1 MGYSSRYHVASLAAV
16 FVALAVGILIGAALG
31 SDIVSGTADN
41 LEQDLAEDLDQLRAE
56 SSDLEGELEFER
68 SIQSQ
73 VYPAIVDGR
82 LTAQT
87 IALVGLGDADTG
99 AFTDDIE
106 AALEST
112 GAELGEVAT
121 VREPPDSD
129 ALVEALLPDRRPL
142 SREDALRRA
151 AEVAGRSMVG
161 RGPELGDARGVLFS
175 GFSGDSA
182 GIDGVVLVR
191 DARDELSPREAGDID
206 ILESGLIA
214 GIRGAGVRVVAAEA
228 EDADES
234 SVEYFSER
242 GLPTVDNVDR
252 FPGRVALVLAL
263 DGADGDFG
271 VKDTADGLL
280 PELVEPPVDEEV
292 GSGAGAGQESGAED
306 AEARGKR
313 GSAGAD

>member
-56 SSDLEGELEFER
+56 NSDLDEELEFER
-68 SIQSQ
+68 SFQEQ
-73 VYPAIVDGR
+73 VYPAIVDNR
-82 LTAQT
+82 LTSQS
-87 IALVGLGDADTG
+87 IALIGLGEADTG
-99 AFTDDIE
+99 ASQDEIE

-121 VREPPDSD
+121 VREPPDVD
-129 ALVEALLPDRRPL
+129 ALVEALLPERKRMP
-142 SREDALRRA
+142 SRKDALRRA
-151 AEVAGRSMVG
+151 AELAGRSVVG
-161 RGPELGDARGVLFS
+161 RGPDLGDARGVLLS
-175 GFSGDSA
+175 GFSGDST

-191 DARDELSPREAGDID
+191 ETRDDVSPREASEID
-206 ILESGLIA
+206 ILEA
-214 GIRGAGVRVVAAEA
+214 GFIEGMSDAGVRVVGAEA
-228 EDADES
+228 TDAAVS

-242 GLPTVDNVDR
+242 GLPTVDNVDQ

-263 DGADGDFG
+263 DGADGSFG

-280 PELVEPPVDEEV
+280 PELVDPPVEQDGA
-292 GSGAGAGQESGAED
+292 GSGAGQEGP
-306 AEARGKR
+306 
-313 GSAGAD
+313 AGAG